1 MTVRVRFAP
10 SPTGYLHI
18 GGARTALFN
27 WLFARNMKGTF
38 ILRIE
43 DTDESRSTEESTAQI
58 LRSMEW
64 LGLNWDEGPFLQSDH
79 KVKHQQYAQ
88 QLVSAGQAYQCFC
101 LPEELETR
109 RQEMMAKKLP
119 PKYNGQCRS
128 LSAEQKKKFEL
139 AGRQP
144 VIRFRMPDSGVTR
157 INDLVK
163 GPIEFDNSL
172 LDDFVVLKS
181 SAVPVYNF
189 AVVCDD
195 HDMGITQVIRGDDHV
210 SNTPRQIMLYKAF
223 GWEVP
228 EFAHLPM
235 ILGSDGARLS
245 KRHGAAALDEYI
257 QQGYLPGAIM
267 NYLALLGWA
276 TEDSQQIFSLAEM
289 IGKFSLDRCAR
300 NAAIFDPEK
309 LKWMN
314 GEYIRQKLAP
324 AELVQQGRK
333 FLAEKKLI
341 DEKTDLGY
349 ISSVIFLERER
360 IRTIGELPELVD
372 FFFTEQVTI
381 LDDKARKTLAQPKVK
396 EILFK
401 VETELGSVTN
411 FSVAGLEQAIRQLC
425 ENNKYKTGEVFHP
438 VRAAVSGRTT
448 GPGLFDLLAVLGRE
462 RVINRIRQAVKSLPE
477 EK

>member
-43 DTDESRSTEESTAQI
+43 DTDETRSTEESTAQI
-58 LRSMEW
+58 LRSLQW
-64 LGLNWDEGPFLQSDH
+64 LGLNWDEGPFLQSDQ
-79 KVKHQQYAQ
+79 KIKHQQYAR
-88 QLVSAGQAYQCFC
+88 QLVSEGKAYQCYC
-101 LPEELETR
+101 LPEELENR
-109 RQEMMAKKLP
+109 RKEMMAKKLP

-139 AGRQP
+139 EGRKS
-144 VIRFRMPDSGVTR
+144 VIRFKMPESGVTK

-172 LDDFVVLKS
+172 LDDFVILKS
-181 SAVPVYNF
+181 SEVPVYNF

-195 HDMGITQVIRGDDHV
+195 HDMGITHVIRGDDHV

-223 GWEVP
+223 DWEIP
-228 EFAHLPM
+228 EFAHIPM
-235 ILGSDGARLS
+235 ILGPDGTRLS

-267 NYLALLGWA
+267 NYLVLLGWA
-276 TEDSQQIFSLAEM
+276 TENSQQIFSLTEM
-289 IGKFSLDRCAR
+289 IGKFSLDRCAK

-314 GEYIRQKLAP
+314 GEYIRHKLTP
-324 AELVQQGRK
+324 EELVQQGK
-333 FLAEKKLI
+333 KILAENKII

-349 ISSVIFLERER
+349 INKVISLEKER
-360 IRTIGELPELVD
+360 IRTIGELPALVD
-372 FFFTEQVTI
+372 FFFSEQVAI
-381 LDDKARKTLAQPKVK
+381 VDEKARKTLAKPNVK
-396 EILFK
+396 EILTT
-401 VETELGSVTN
+401 VEKELALTTDFSVT
-411 FSVAGLEQAIRQLC
+411 GLEQAIRQLC
-425 ENNKYKTGEVFHP
+425 ETNKYKTGEVFHP
-438 VRAAVSGRTT
+438 IRVAVSGRTT

-462 RVINRIRQAVKSLPE
+462 RVINRIRQAVQSLQE